1 MKPTDTTVRWF
12 KESET
17 REEKQ
22 LKCEDLLSHLETGL
36 SSKRLLSCKGK
47 ATLLKER
54 EERFSSYTKTV

>member
-1 MKPTDTTVRWF
+1 MKPTDTVLQWF

-22 LKCEDLLSHLETGL
+22 LKCEVLLSHLETGP

-47 ATLLKER
+47 VTLLKKR
-54 EERFSSYTKTV
+54 EERFSS